1 MDKSTFAMSANSPF
15 IKICAN
21 TSETDLRLAAEA
33 GADFAGMI
41 INFPPSPRHVPLEKA
56 KQMKSPLPLIAVTVN
71 LSLQE
76 LLEIHRELNPYAM
89 QLHGD
94 ESAEIIRGLTQ
105 QKIRVWKAVSGEDAW
120 EMAQTAIAAGAEAV
134 LVDSRA
140 QSHNQ
145 TIYGGTGVRSDWE
158 LAKELIAQ
166 NYNVIL
172 AGGLDPDNALQAS
185 REVQPWMLDVVSGV
199 EQRPGVKDAKKVKAF
214 VQAVRS

>member
-1 MDKSTFAMSANSPF
+1 MPTYSPL

-21 TSETDLRLAAEA
+21 TSEVDLHLAAEA

-56 KQMKSPLPLIAVTVN
+56 LQMNSPLPLVAVTVN
-71 LSLQE
+71 LSLEE
-76 LLEIHRELNPYAM
+76 LLKIYRALNPYAM

-94 ESAEIIRGLTQ
+94 ESTEIIGGLA
-105 QKIRVWKAVSGEDAW
+105 QKNIRVWKAVSGTDAW
-120 EMAQTAIAAGAEAV
+120 GMAQTAIAAGAEAV

-145 TIYGGTGVRSDWE
+145 TIYGGTGLRSDWE
-158 LAKELIAQ
+158 LAKELVAQ
-166 NYNVIL
+166 GHKVIL
-172 AGGLDPDNALQAS
+172 AGGLNPENALQAS

-199 EQRPGVKDAKKVKAF
+199 EQRPGVKDAEKVKAF
-214 VQAVRS
+214 VGALRS

>member
-1 MDKSTFAMSANSPF
+1 MGERTFAMPTNSPL

-21 TSETDLRLAAEA
+21 TSETDLHLAAEA

-41 INFPPSPRHVPLEKA
+41 INFPPSPRNVPLEKA
-56 KQMKSPLPLIAVTVN
+56 LQLKSPLPLVAVTVN
-71 LSLQE
+71 LSLDE
-76 LLEIHRELNPYAM
+76 LLKIYALLNPYAI

-94 ESAEIIRGLTQ
+94 ESAELIRELTR
-105 QKIRVWKAVSGEDAW
+105 KNIRVWKAVSGEDAW

>member
-1 MDKSTFAMSANSPF
+1 MPNPF

-21 TSETDLRLAAEA
+21 TSEADLYLAAEA

-41 INFPPSPRHVPLEKA
+41 INFPPSPRHVPLDKA
-56 KQMKSPLPLIAVTVN
+56 RHMKSPLPLIAVTVN
-71 LSLQE
+71 LSLNE
-76 LLEIHRELNPYAM
+76 LLKIHAQLKPHAL

-94 ESAEIIRGLTQ
+94 ESAEIIRELTQ
-105 QKIRVWKAVSGEDAW
+105 QNIRVWKAVSDKNAW

-145 TIYGGTGVRSDWE
+145 TIYGGTGLRSDWE

-166 NYNVIL
+166 DYKVIL
-172 AGGLDPDNALQAS
+172 AGGLNPENVLLAS
-185 REVQPWMLDVVSGV
+185 REVQPWVLDVVSGV
-199 EQRPGVKDAKKVKAF
+199 EQCPGVKDAEKVKAF
-214 VQAVRS
+214 VQALRS

>member
-1 MDKSTFAMSANSPF
+1 MPTDSPL

-21 TSETDLRLAAEA
+21 TSEADLHLAAEA

-41 INFPPSPRHVPLEKA
+41 VNFPPSPRHVPLEKA
-56 KQMKSPLPLIAVTVN
+56 LQLKSPLPLVAVTVN
-71 LSLQE
+71 LPLEE
-76 LLEIHRELNPYAM
+76 LLKIYHALNPYAM

-94 ESAEIIRGLTQ
+94 ETAEIISGLARQ
-105 QKIRVWKAVSGEDAW
+105 NIRVWKAVSGADAW
-120 EMAQTAIAAGAEAV
+120 EMAQTAIVAGAEAV

-145 TIYGGTGVRSDWE
+145 TIYGGTGLRSDWE

-166 NYNVIL
+166 DYKVIL
-172 AGGLDPDNALQAS
+172 AGGLNPENASQAS

-199 EQRPGVKDAKKVKAF
+199 EQRPGVKDAEKVNAF
-214 VQAVRS
+214 VRALRS

>member
-1 MDKSTFAMSANSPF
+1 MPTYSPL

-21 TSETDLRLAAEA
+21 TSEVDLHLAAEA
-33 GADFAGMI
+33 GANFAGMI

-56 KQMKSPLPLIAVTVN
+56 LQMNSPLPLVAVTVN
-71 LSLQE
+71 LSLEE
-76 LLEIHRELNPYAM
+76 LLKIYRALNPYAM

-94 ESAEIIRGLTQ
+94 ESTEIIGGLA
-105 QKIRVWKAVSGEDAW
+105 QKNIRVWKAVSGTDAW

-145 TIYGGTGVRSDWE
+145 TIYGGTGLRSDWE
-158 LAKELIAQ
+158 LAKELVAQ
-166 NYNVIL
+166 GHKVIL
-172 AGGLDPDNALQAS
+172 AGGLNPENALQAS

-199 EQRPGVKDAKKVKAF
+199 EQRPGVKDAEKVKAF
-214 VQAVRS
+214 VGALRS